1 MTKTYVKCLSVLICV
16 LLICTTFTACSQE
29 KFKVGEFNLED
40 YSYHTEEFTKDINV
54 EKIKDADDAILKADK
69 LFIET
74 YGEKDMEDEKPYQA
88 FFDEANKCWYI
99 KGTFEQ
105 PLFGSKKGGVAKV
118 IFDSEGNVLALWHEK

>member
-1 MTKTYVKCLSVLICV
+1 MTKTYVKCFSVLICV
-16 LLICTTFTACSQE
+16 LLLCVTFLSCSQKNAE
-29 KFKVGEFNLED
+29 VGKFSIDD
-40 YSYHTEEFTKDINV
+40 YSYHIEKFTKDINV
-54 EKIKDADDAILKADK
+54 EKIKDADDAITKADK

-74 YGEKDMEDEKPYQA
+74 YGKKDTEDEKPYQA
-88 FFDEANKCWYI
+88 FFDEVNKCWYI